1 MGRQGV
7 LLYGPPAAG
16 KDTVTAAL
24 AALDLCYVPFARL
37 KIGSGRTRGYRMGTL
52 EQLKEMEARDQVLY
66 RNDRYGNT
74 YVVDQPGLRDA
85 TADEQVPLIHLGQIV
100 GLQAVADGFPAR
112 WWRVLL
118 WCPRE
123 ITEQR
128 SAARGDGDTPARL
141 EAWDATERDLA
152 EHPGAVWDLTV
163 HTALVS
169 PQEAA
174 AQIHALVSARG

>member
-1 MGRQGV
+1 
-7 LLYGPPAAG
+7 
-16 KDTVTAAL
+16 
-24 AALDLCYVPFARL
+24 
-37 KIGSGRTRGYRMGTL
+37 
-52 EQLKEMEARDQVLY
+52 
-66 RNDRYGNT
+66 
-74 YVVDQPGLRDA
+74 
-85 TADEQVPLIHLGQIV
+85 
-100 GLQAVADGFPAR
+100 
-112 WWRVLL
+112 VLL

-152 EHPGAVWDLTV
+152 EHPDAIWDLTV
-163 HTALVS
+163 PTALVS